1 VTSTPVSDR
10 PHPPGDYPVVVVGTG
25 PGGLQLSYELRRIG
39 VRHALISEDEGPGGM
54 FRRFPLFHRLNTSS
68 RRFAV
73 VPRDTMAFYRYDW
86 NSLVS
91 ETPGHRALVPEFM
104 DGEHYFPRRSE
115 MADALAMFAE
125 RAAMEARY
133 GCRWESTR
141 QEADGRF
148 VLGTTDGEY
157 RSEIAVF
164 AVGMSEPWRPETP
177 GLELVPHYDDLR
189 GREAESFAGK
199 RVFIIGKRNSAFE
212 IADALLPWAA
222 QLILGSPHHV
232 RPSIVTSVPTPPRA
246 RYLEVFEDHL
256 FGGGS
261 FVVDCAIERIERTA
275 DGWRVHAEGT
285 TEPGAMVFEVD
296 EVIATTG
303 FGTPLGDLREL
314 GVQTFYKDRLP
325 TQTPFWESTSVPGV
339 FFAGAA
345 TQGQVGL
352 RKYGFP
358 TGSASVGGF
367 RYNACVQAVE
377 IGRRLG
383 IEPNR
388 PQLEEGEVASYLL
401 EQATLEGS
409 LWRQQAHLA
418 RVVGLDPAVG
428 IRDEGILPI
437 APFVDSAGPPSV
449 AIVVETEPGGNLQPC
464 VYVRRDGRVSEH
476 QLPPAFLHDFR
487 TPEHRAELE
496 SLLGGLVRQTVA

>member
-1 VTSTPVSDR
+1 MNDR
-10 PHPPGDYPVVVVGTG
+10 PHPPGDYKVVVVGTG
-25 PGGLQLSYELRRIG
+25 PGGLQLSRELTRIG

-73 VPRDTMAFYRYDW
+73 VPRDSMAFYRYDW

-91 ETPGHRALVPEFM
+91 EAPEQRALVPEFM
-104 DGEHYFPRRSE
+104 DGLHYFPRRSE
-115 MADALAMFAE
+115 MADALAAFAD
-125 RAAMEARY
+125 RAGVEARY
-133 GCRWESTR
+133 DCRWESTR
-141 QEADGRF
+141 QEDGRF

-157 RSEIAVF
+157 SCAIAVF
-164 AVGMSEPWRPETP
+164 AIGMSEPWRPPTP

-189 GREAESFAGK
+189 GRDAESFQGK
-199 RVFIIGKRNSAFE
+199 RVFIVGKRNSAFE
-212 IADALLPWAA
+212 IADELLPWAA
-222 QLILGSPHHV
+222 QIVLGSPHHV
-232 RPSIVTSVPTPPRA
+232 RPSIVTGVPTPPRA
-246 RYLEVFEDHL
+246 RYLEVFEDHC

-261 FVVDCAIERIERTA
+261 FVVDCAIELIERTA

-285 TEPGAMVFEVD
+285 TEPGSMVFDVD

-314 GVQTFYKDRLP
+314 GVTTFYKDRLP
-325 TQTPFWESTSVPGV
+325 TQTPFWESTTVPGI

-358 TGSASVGGF
+358 NGSASVGGF
-367 RYNACVQAVE
+367 RYNARVQAVE

-383 IEPNR
+383 IQPER
-388 PQLEEGEVASYLL
+388 PLVPEDQVVSYLL
-401 EQATLEGS
+401 EQATFEGA
-409 LWRQQAHLA
+409 LWRQSAHLA
-418 RVVGLDPAVG
+418 RIVSFDAGEG
-428 IRDEGILPI
+428 IRDEGILPVT
-437 APFVDSAGPPSV
+437 PFVDSAGPP
-449 AIVVETEPGGNLQPC
+449 AAALIVETDPEGKLQPC
-464 VYVRRDGRVSEH
+464 VYVRRNGRVSEH
-476 QLPPAFLHDFR
+476 TLPPAFMHDFR

-496 SLLGGLVRQTVA
+496 SLLEGLVREPVA

>member
-1 VTSTPVSDR
+1 MSEQPY
-10 PHPPGDYPVVVVGTG
+10 PPGDYPVVVVGTG
-25 PGGLQLSYELRRIG
+25 PGGLQLSYELTRIG

-68 RRFAV
+68 RRFAI
-73 VPRDTMAFYRYDW
+73 VPRDSLAFYRYDW
-86 NSLVS
+86 NSLVT
-91 ETPGHRALVPEFM
+91 ERPEHQALVPEFM
-104 DGEHYFPRRSE
+104 DGEHYFPKRVE
-115 MADALAMFAE
+115 MADALTSFAG
-125 RAAMEARY
+125 RAGVVARY

-141 QEADGRF
+141 RTDEGTF

-157 RSEIAVF
+157 RCELAVF

-177 GLELVPHYDDLR
+177 GIELVPHYDDLR
-189 GREAESFAGK
+189 GRDAESFQGK
-199 RVFIIGKRNSAFE
+199 RIFIIGKRNSAFE
-212 IADALLPWAA
+212 IADSLLPWAA
-222 QLILGSPHHV
+222 QIVLGSPHHV
-232 RPSIVTSVPTPPRA
+232 RPSIVTGVPTPPRA
-246 RYLEVFEDHL
+246 RYLEVFEDHC

-261 FVVDCAIERIERTA
+261 FVVDCAIERIERHGG
-275 DGWRVHAEGT
+275 GWRVHAEGT
-285 TEPGAMVFEVD
+285 TTPGSMVFEAD

-383 IEPNR
+383 IEPER
-388 PQLEEGEVASYLL
+388 PVLPESRVADYLL
-401 EQATLEGS
+401 EQATDEGA

-418 RVVGLDPAVG
+418 RILTLDPADG

-437 APFVDSAGPPSV
+437 APFVDSSGPAAV

-464 VYVRRDGRVSEH
+464 VYVRRDGRVTEH
-476 QLPPAFLHDFR
+476 ALPPAFLHDFR
-487 TPEHRAELE
+487 TLEHRAELE
-496 SLLGGLVRQTVA
+496 SLLAGLVPQTVA

>member
-1 VTSTPVSDR
+1 VSEQAY
-10 PHPPGDYPVVVVGTG
+10 PPGDYSVVVVGTG
-25 PGGLQLSYELRRIG
+25 PGGLQLSYELTRIG
-39 VRHALISEDEGPGGM
+39 VNHALISEDEGPGGM

-68 RRFAV
+68 RRFAI
-73 VPRDTMAFYRYDW
+73 VPRDSLAFYRYDW
-86 NSLVS
+86 NSLIS
-91 ETPGHRALVPEFM
+91 EEPEHRALVPEFM
-104 DGEHYFPRRSE
+104 DGEHYFPKRAE
-115 MADALAMFAE
+115 MADGLTAFAE
-125 RAAMEARY
+125 RAGVTARY

-141 QEADGRF
+141 HEDGKF
-148 VLGTTDGEY
+148 VLGTSDGEY
-157 RSEIAVF
+157 RCEFAVF

-177 GLELVPHYDDLR
+177 GIELVSHYDDLR
-189 GREAESFAGK
+189 GRDAESFTGK

-212 IADALLPWAA
+212 IADSLLPWAA
-222 QLILGSPHHV
+222 QLVLGSPHHV
-232 RPSIVTSVPTPPRA
+232 RPSIVTGVPTPPRA
-246 RYLEVFEDHL
+246 RYLEVFEDHC

-261 FVVDCAIERIERTA
+261 FVVDCAIERIERQGE
-275 DGWRVHAEGT
+275 GWRVHAEGT
-285 TEPGAMVFEVD
+285 TTPGTMVFEAD

-325 TQTPFWESTSVPGV
+325 TQTPFWESTTVPGI

-377 IGRRLG
+377 LGRRLG
-383 IEPNR
+383 IEPER
-388 PQLEEGEVASYLL
+388 PVLSESRVTDYLL
-401 EQATLEGS
+401 EQATEEGA

-418 RVVGLDPAVG
+418 RIVTFDPSEG

-437 APFVDSAGPPSV
+437 APFVDSGGPPAV
-449 AIVVETEPGGNLQPC
+449 AIIVETDPGNNLQPC
-464 VYVRRDGRVSEH
+464 VYVRRDGRVKEH
-476 QLPPAFLHDFR
+476 TLPPAFLHDFR

-496 SLLGGLVRQTVA
+496 SLLSGLVRETVA